1 MDWNCIW
8 CYMTLCG
15 CRGKYVT
22 VYCSVNVAVY
32 DCIWLYE
39 ILNFFMWLY
48 MTLRPSMSLYMITTT
63 ATTTF
68 ITVTTAA
75 TTTFMTPNT

>member
-22 VYCSVNVAVY
+22 VYCS
-32 DCIWLYE
+32 DE

-48 MTLRPSMSLYMITTT
+48 MTLRPSMSLYMITNT